1 MQQTKAGV
9 VAALVAVAVSGAAS
23 AQEAVEWR
31 VEDGGNGHWYAVIP
45 ASTAQ
50 LGADTA
56 RNAGALLATIS
67 GRAENSF
74 VQALFVAEGNS
85 PWGYIGLVQ
94 ANGQAAPDVGWS
106 WIDGSPLTFTSWT
119 DHNGWYETGAPDD
132 TRCAL
137 PPWGVENDEANA
149 AVIQPDGSWDDVE
162 LAQPV
167 CHPFPVTTVAII
179 EWSADCNA
187 DGIVDFGQIRAG
199 ELEDLNGNNVPD
211 CCEDGSAC
219 APCVADV
226 IEDGDVNGV
235 DLAAVINAW
244 GTDGG
249 KLPRTDID
257 RNGII
262 DGADLAILLSAWGA
276 CD

>member
-1 MQQTKAGV
+1 M
-9 VAALVAVAVSGAAS
+9 
-23 AQEAVEWR
+23 R
-31 VEDGGNGHWYAVIP
+31 
-45 ASTAQ
+45 
-50 LGADTA
+50 
-56 RNAGALLATIS
+56 
-67 GRAENSF
+67 
-74 VQALFVAEGNS
+74 
-85 PWGYIGLVQ
+85 
-94 ANGQAAPDVGWS
+94 
-106 WIDGSPLTFTSWT
+106 PLW
-119 DHNGWYETGAPDD
+119 
-132 TRCAL
+132 
-137 PPWGVENDEANA
+137 
-149 AVIQPDGSWDDVE
+149 
-162 LAQPV
+162 
-167 CHPFPVTTVAII
+167 

-199 ELEDLNGNNVPD
+199 ALEDLNGNNIPD
-211 CCEDGSAC
+211 CCEDGSSC

>member
-9 VAALVAVAVSGAAS
+9 VAALVAVSGAAS

-31 VEDGGNGHWYAVIP
+31 VEDGGNGHWYACTSQEGTLEQSRDWALAEGGRLVSVTSAEENAVV
-45 ASTAQ
+45 ASLMSATVSCWI
-50 LGADTA
+50 GARKLTGLPWTWADGTPW
-56 RNAGALLATIS
+56 
-67 GRAENSF
+67 SF
-74 VQALFVAEGNS
+74 THWCPGEPCCGDGGLFVFMHPGGCWDDHNQEETLRRG
-85 PWGYIGLVQ
+85 V
-94 ANGQAAPDVGWS
+94 VE
-106 WIDGSPLTFTSWT
+106 FTS
-119 DHNGWYETGAPDD
+119 
-132 TRCAL
+132 
-137 PPWGVENDEANA
+137 
-149 AVIQPDGSWDDVE
+149 
-162 LAQPV
+162 
-167 CHPFPVTTVAII
+167 
-179 EWSADCNA
+179 DCNA

-199 ELEDLNGNNVPD
+199 DLEDLNGNNIPD
-211 CCEDGSAC
+211 CCEDGSSC